1 MGLRLIQTP
10 RFPCNNLNTRMVEY
24 ELVKFMGFMDKL
36 LGKSERL
43 SVEEYEELDLG
54 EYESEIVE
62 EAETL
67 IKVAEVT
74 GLNEVPEIRR
84 QIYEGN
90 IVIADIAFL
99 RHDKLTLDR
108 ILKDLRQLA
117 EDVNGDIVGLGEDYV
132 VVTPTGIRVDRNK
145 IRGVK
150 K

>member
-1 MGLRLIQTP
+1 
-10 RFPCNNLNTRMVEY
+10 MVEY
-24 ELVKFMGFMDKL
+24 EMVKFMGFMDKL

-145 IRGVK
+145 IRGIK

>member
-1 MGLRLIQTP
+1 MGI
-10 RFPCNNLNTRMVEY
+10 
-24 ELVKFMGFMDKL
+24 MDKL

-43 SVEEYEELDLG
+43 SVEDYEELDLG
-54 EYESEIVE
+54 EYEAEIVE

-108 ILKDLRQLA
+108 ILKDLKQLA

-132 VVTPTGIRVDRNK
+132 VVTPTGIKVDRNK
-145 IRGVK
+145 IRGIK

>member
-1 MGLRLIQTP
+1 MNDYGVVKVMGI
-10 RFPCNNLNTRMVEY
+10 
-24 ELVKFMGFMDKL
+24 MDKL

-84 QIYEGN
+84 QIYDGN

-108 ILKDLRQLA
+108 ILKDLKQLA

-145 IRGVK
+145 IRGIK